1 MEFRTLGTSGLRVPV
16 ISFGAWAAGGW
27 LWGGPDDDA
36 AVRAIQ
42 RGIDIGVTCIDTAP
56 AYGMGHSERIVGRA
70 IAGRRGEVVV
80 ATKCGLRWDAE
91 EGEHYFDTTDN
102 EGAPLRIFRNL
113 RPASIRHE
121 CEQSLR
127 RLGVEVID
135 LYQCHWP
142 DPTTPIDDTMDAL
155 LALQQE
161 GKIREI
167 GVSNFTPDMMRQCM
181 AKGRIASDQ
190 PKYNALER
198 GIEQEVLPFCRDNGI
213 GVLVYSPIAQGLL
226 TGKVG
231 PERVFP
237 ENDLRRNKAMFSLEN
252 RRRVLGMLEQ
262 AQPIAEKHNATLSQL
277 FLAWTVAQPGVT
289 TALAGARNEAQVEE
303 NARAGDIRLSA
314 EDIAAIRNLVEQLG
328 ALS

>member
-1 MEFRTLGTSGLRVPV
+1 MLFRSG
-16 ISFGAWAAGGW
+16 
-27 LWGGPDDDA
+27 
-36 AVRAIQ
+36 
-42 RGIDIGVTCIDTAP
+42 IDTAP

-70 IAGRRGEVVV
+70 IAGRRSAVVV

-102 EGAPLRIFRNL
+102 EGAPRRIFRNL

-127 RLGVEVID
+127 RLNVDVID

-181 AKGRIASDQ
+181 DKGRIASDQ

-231 PERVFP
+231 PDRVFP